1 MDKQHLVYTYNGVVF
16 NFKKEWNFDAY
27 HNVAELRRHCVKRNE
42 PKTKG
47 QILHNSTFYEVPRIV
62 QFMDTESRLEV
73 TRGWREGNG
82 ELLFEGSSV
91 SVWIMKR
98 FCRWMV
104 VMVA

>member
-1 MDKQHLVYTYNGVVF
+1 MEYYSALKRKEILTYATVWMNLVDIMLGKVISQ
-16 NFKKEWNFDAY
+16 
-27 HNVAELRRHCVKRNE
+27 
-42 PKTKG
+42 KTKG

-62 QFMDTESRLEV
+62 QFMDKESRLEV
-73 TRGWREGNG
+73 TRGWREGKG